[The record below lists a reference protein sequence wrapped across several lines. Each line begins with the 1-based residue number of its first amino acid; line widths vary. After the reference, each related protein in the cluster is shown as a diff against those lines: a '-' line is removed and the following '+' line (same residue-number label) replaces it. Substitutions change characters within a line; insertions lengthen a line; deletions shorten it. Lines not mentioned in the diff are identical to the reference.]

1 MSIFVAAISGAQ
13 NTGKSTIVRTLIER
27 YPDLFWTPERTY
39 RDVVKEKGLVI
50 NQQGSFES
58 QKLIMEFL
66 TDQLFDVSKI
76 KSKIVLL
83 DRSILDCH
91 VYSKFLFYNKK
102 ITLDEF
108 KQLESMYN
116 QVSYFLGDI
125 TTIFIRY
132 NPSINVVEDKL
143 RDTDVD
149 YIKVIDYIFE
159 EEFRKTQPL
168 IQQEIDNFYS
178 TVNSRID
185 VIVNIILRSKIRNF
199 LGYEKARV
207 FYKEEI

>member
-1 MSIFVAAISGAQ
+1 MNNFVVAISGAQ
-13 NTGKSTIVRTLIER
+13 NTGKSTIVKTLIER

-39 RDVVKEKGLVI
+39 RDVVRERGLVI

-66 TDQLFDVSKI
+66 IDQLFDVSKV

-91 VYSKFLFYNKK
+91 VYSKYLFYNKK

-108 KQLESMYN
+108 KQLESSYN
-116 QVSYFLGDI
+116 QVSYYLADI
-125 TTIFIRY
+125 TNIFIRY
-132 NPSINVVEDKL
+132 NPNINLVEDKL
-143 RDTDVD
+143 RDTDID

-159 EEFRKTQPL
+159 EEFGKFQTE
-168 IQQEIDNFYS
+168 QEIDNFYS
-178 TVNSRID
+178 TIESRII
-185 VIVNIILRSKIRNF
+185 VIVNVILYSKIRN
-199 LGYEKARV
+199 LIGYENAKV
-207 FYKEEI
+207 FYNEEV